1 MKRDRGRQRALRDR
15 AKEQSARARERDPN
29 CAVVKV
35 AAAED
40 LPALAV
46 AAHNDIPSH
55 RQMYTPSLMQ
65 ILGID
70 TDIRAQV
77 LKETHTHHTP
87 MYACAKRNEMH
98 FHRAHFNYVL
108 HMVLHAYIFRH
119 IPSHLFIRLYAGRRT
134 YVYKL
139 VDEAYI

>member
-1 MKRDRGRQRALRDR
+1 LKRDRGRQRASRDR
-15 AKEQSARARERDPN
+15 AKEQSARARERDLN

-40 LPALAV
+40 LPAFAV

-77 LKETHTHHTP
+77 PKETHTHTP
-87 MYACAKRNEMH
+87 MYACAKRNEIH
-98 FHRAHFNYVL
+98 FHRAHFNSVL
-108 HMVLHAYIFRH
+108 HMVLHA
-119 IPSHLFIRLYAGRRT
+119 
-134 YVYKL
+134 
-139 VDEAYI
+139 